1 VLHPNS
7 EHAEDDGGKE
17 GEGYDGSKHVEP
29 CPQFHRCLLCR
40 TNPALTQVTLRQSR
54 NLSRLCLPDQQIS
67 MLHRNNSMIKLRVSL
82 EPHQLVRNNNAAKS
96 LIQEVLLG
104 SGGVFTVN

>member
-29 CPQFHRCLLCR
+29 RPQFHRCLLCR
-40 TNPALTQVTLRQSR
+40 TNPALTQVTLRQAQ
-54 NLSRLCLPDQQIS
+54 NLSRLCPPDQQIS
-67 MLHRNNSMIKLRVSL
+67 MLHRNNSMIKFGVSL
-82 EPHQLVRNNNAAKS
+82 GPHQLVHNNNGAIS
-96 LIQEVLLG
+96 LVQEIILHTVR
-104 SGGVFTVN
+104 VFTVN

>member
-40 TNPALTQVTLRQSR
+40 TNPALTQSHPAPKPESKSFVPARPTNFDAASQQFHDKIASFLR
-54 NLSRLCLPDQQIS
+54 
-67 MLHRNNSMIKLRVSL
+67 
-82 EPHQLVRNNNAAKS
+82 AAPAGA
-96 LIQEVLLG
+96 Q
-104 SGGVFTVN
+104 